1 MTNADSVKLDKSLKY
16 KTPKGKTVY
25 GGGGIMPDVYVSLK
39 KNDRNSYYSALMN
52 KGLIY
57 QFAFDYTDRNR
68 GELTK
73 YKSFEVFDKNFRIS
87 PAIYS
92 QFESFAV
99 KKGVKKTSAVKNDTD
114 EKIKNLLKSLISRNL
129 FDDKGFYPI
138 YLKTDPTFLKALE
151 VLK

>member
-1 MTNADSVKLDKSLKY
+1 
-16 KTPKGKTVY
+16 
-25 GGGGIMPDVYVSLK
+25 
-39 KNDRNSYYSALMN
+39 MN

-68 GELTK
+68 SELTK

-99 KKGVKKTSAVKNDTD
+99 KKGVKKTSVAKNDTD

-151 VLK
+151 VLKIISSGKAFEWQVPVIGKMITFANQTKIIIILCLKI